1 MKVLIFDTETSGL
14 EPWLHEMLQ
23 LAWQVV
29 DTGDWSV
36 LAQHNCY
43 FPLPKDKRKV
53 SPQAIR
59 VNGLTASVLES
70 KGTMQRSKAIRMFAA
85 DMATVDACAAHNLYF
100 DKDFVRVKDTKK
112 LVSWP
117 EECICTML
125 RTTELCAIPGYRDG
139 DYKWPRLS
147 ELADFLGVD
156 TSGIQYHDAMADVEV
171 TKRCLKV
178 LFEEYWK

>member
-14 EPWLHEMLQ
+14 CAWQHEMLQ

-43 FPLPKDKRKV
+43 FPFPKDKRKV

-59 VNGLTASVLES
+59 VNGLTAEVLEA
-70 KGTMQRSKAIRMFAA
+70 KGTMQRAKAIGMFAA
-85 DMATVDACAAHNLYF
+85 DMATVDACAAHNFYF
-100 DKDFVRVKDTKK
+100 DVDFVNVRDTKD
-112 LVSWP
+112 LISWP
-117 EECICTML
+117 DEKICTM
-125 RTTELCAIPGYRDG
+125 RQTTNLCAIPGYYANE
-139 DYKWPRLS
+139 YKWPRLS

-178 LFEEYWK
+178 LFEKYWK

>member
-29 DTGDWSV
+29 DTEDWSV
-36 LAQHNCY
+36 QVQHNCY

-70 KGTMQRSKAIRMFAA
+70 KGTMQRAKAIRMFAA

-125 RTTELCAIPGYRDG
+125 RTTALCAYLGIGTATISGRGCPNWLTSSEWIPPGSNTTMRWRTWRSPG
-139 DYKWPRLS
+139 D
-147 ELADFLGVD
+147 A
-156 TSGIQYHDAMADVEV
+156 
-171 TKRCLKV
+171 
-178 LFEEYWK
+178 